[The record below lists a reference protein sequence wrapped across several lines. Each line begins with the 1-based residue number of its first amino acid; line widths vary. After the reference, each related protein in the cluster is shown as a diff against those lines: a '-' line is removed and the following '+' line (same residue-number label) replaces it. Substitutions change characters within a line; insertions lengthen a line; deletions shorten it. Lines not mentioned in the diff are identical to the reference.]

1 MSAPEISRATEIG
14 IAIITADDEGLYTAT
29 CKCGYSSRT
38 IENGLF
44 AVEVADYFD
53 TIVTTHGVT
62 CGNGHVNETT
72 WDGLNV

>member
-14 IAIITADDEGLYTAT
+14 IAIITADDEGLYSVT

-53 TIVTTHGVT
+53 TIVATHGD
-62 CGNGHVNETT
+62 NHAHPK
-72 WDGLNV
+72 LAR